1 MVDFSSLPPIAQRIV
16 LEVDLEFV
24 LSIQRMT
31 LEELVAFAE
40 SEHDLD
46 EDNIQVIRDTI
57 VDKLEHRIPQVFGVN
72 AMKKYYSEA
81 ETAEERQA
89 HAERLVVN
97 AQAELE
103 RRERRA

>member
-46 EDNIQVIRDTI
+46 EDDIQVIRDTI
-57 VDKLEHRIPQVFGVN
+57 VDKLEHRILAVTDTVGPL
-72 AMKKYYSEA
+72 
-81 ETAEERQA
+81 R
-89 HAERLVVN
+89 VVPTVTLLLSRN
-97 AQAELE
+97 VS
-103 RRERRA
+103 